1 MSYCHQITKT
11 EQFVENLYEEI
22 GITETHQLE
31 IDELSKLL
39 NIWVHYESVPSRA
52 IESVKGLSTM
62 FIDDR
67 NNLVKQWLE
76 FLHELCHLLRHAG
89 NQTLMPKQFTDAQ
102 EREAERFVLY
112 AAIPFSM
119 LTRLTLPT
127 CKSDAIAFVAHE
139 FRVPLEL
146 AERRIEQFEHDNYQS
161 KLMLENNSTCNDY
174 SLTLDEDL
182 NNDSLLGVRI
192 RAYYDYDGDW
202 SRPHTLVVEQP
213 AGFDW
218 DSQLS
223 IQVDKNYK
231 QCDIPPY
238 IPNAAAPVLSE
249 DIQVIHDKPGYVAI
263 NLPKIAWRHGRSIDQ
278 LFLSIDAIEDA
289 QNF

>member
-1 MSYCHQITKT
+1 MSCCHQITKT
-11 EQFVENLYEEI
+11 EQFVNDLYQEI

-31 IDELSKLL
+31 IDELSQLL
-39 NIWVHYESVPSRA
+39 NIWIHYASIPSRA
-52 IESVKGLSTM
+52 IDSAKGLSTM

-102 EREAERFVLY
+102 EKEAERFVLY

-119 LTRLTLPT
+119 LNRLTLPT
-127 CKSDAIAFVAHE
+127 RKSDAIAFVAHE

-146 AERRIEQFEHDNYQS
+146 AERRIEQIEHDNYQS
-161 KLMLENNSTCNDY
+161 KLMLENNSTFNGS
-174 SLTLDEDL
+174 SLTFDEDL
-182 NNDSLLGVRI
+182 NNDSSLGVRI

-213 AGFDW
+213 AGFNW
-218 DSQLS
+218 DSQLP
-223 IQVDKNYK
+223 IQIDKNYR

-238 IPNAAAPVLSE
+238 LPGSAASVLSE
-249 DIQVIHDKPGYVAI
+249 DIQVIHDKPGFVSI
-263 NLPKIAWRHGRSIDQ
+263 NLSKIAWRHGKSIDQ
-278 LFLSIDAIEDA
+278 LFLSVDTIEDA
-289 QNF
+289 LNF